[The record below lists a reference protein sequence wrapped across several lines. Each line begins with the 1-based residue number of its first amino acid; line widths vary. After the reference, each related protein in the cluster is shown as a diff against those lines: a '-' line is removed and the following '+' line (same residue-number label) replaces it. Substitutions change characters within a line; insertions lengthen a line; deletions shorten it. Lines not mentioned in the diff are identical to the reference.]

1 MNSFKN
7 VRELLLLSYVN
18 NVVSDREFVLLYDA
32 YQSKN
37 PDFNYQQY
45 DPFNLDNIDSAEC
58 KTEFRIEKA
67 DLPRLA
73 EALRLPPTFHC
84 QQRLPP
90 TFHCQQRTVFDSME
104 GLCMLLKRVSYPCR
118 YSDMIPRFVK
128 PVSVLSLITN
138 HTLDYIYEN
147 HGHLI
152 TQWNGNILN
161 PRVLQSYADSI
172 SRKGAPL
179 NNCFG
184 FVDGTVRPI
193 SRPGHAQRVV
203 YNALKGFT
211 PLDSNRWHCLMD

>member
-1 MNSFKN
+1 MNSFNK
-7 VRELLLLSYVN
+7 VRELLFLSYVN

-37 PDFNYQQY
+37 PDFNYHQY
-45 DPFNLDNIDSAEC
+45 ESFNLDNIDSAEC
-58 KTEFRIEKA
+58 KAEFRIEKA

-73 EALRLPPTFHC
+73 EAL
-84 QQRLPP
+84 QLPP

-118 YSDMIPRFVK
+118 YSDMIPRFGR

-152 TQWNGNILN
+152 T
-161 PRVLQSYADSI
+161 VE
-172 SRKGAPL
+172 
-179 NNCFG
+179 
-184 FVDGTVRPI
+184 
-193 SRPGHAQRVV
+193 
-203 YNALKGFT
+203 
-211 PLDSNRWHCLMD
+211 

>member
-7 VRELLLLSYVN
+7 VRELLLLSDVN
-18 NVVSDREFVLLYDA
+18 NVISDREFVLLYDA

-45 DPFNLDNIDSAEC
+45 DPFNLDDIDSAKC
-58 KTEFRIEKA
+58 KAEYRIEKA

-73 EALRLPPTFHC
+73 EALQLPPTFHC
-84 QQRLPP
+84 K
-90 TFHCQQRTVFDSME
+90 QRTSFDSME

-118 YSDMIPRFVK
+118 YSDMIPRFGR

-152 TQWNGNILN
+152 TQWF
-161 PRVLQSYADSI
+161 S
-172 SRKGAPL
+172 
-179 NNCFG
+179 
-184 FVDGTVRPI
+184 
-193 SRPGHAQRVV
+193 
-203 YNALKGFT
+203 
-211 PLDSNRWHCLMD
+211 